1 MQSQEEEEED
11 EIKLL
16 SINYMIPVRIP
27 VTIT

>member
-1 MQSQEEEEED
+1 MQSQEEEED